1 MNDCQINESQN
12 IQKLFVMGSRG
23 DCNSS
28 SLSSCSCLLLL
39 RFRENKQAA
48 ISCKLFSVL

>member
-1 MNDCQINESQN
+1 MNDYQINES
-12 IQKLFVMGSRG
+12 QKLFVMGS

-28 SLSSCSCLLLL
+28 SLSSCLCPLLL

-48 ISCKLFSVL
+48 ISCKLFQ